1 MQNANFKHQFL
12 NDLSAL
18 LLESNDET
26 LMVQYLALLK
36 RHFREANFRL
46 VTEHEDK
53 TSAYWPLLFGD
64 NTSGGI
70 EYDGFL
76 NRDDCE
82 LAGHASKIV
91 AAFLQKQNMPASGRE
106 VALEN
111 EQTEKMRSSKASELL
126 RKRKAERR
134 LLHIQDRLYLSL
146 EVNKASVYEV
156 HYRTRKAVFTPQLF
170 ISLAYTAETLP
181 DSIDAFHALIHPGD
195 LKMIHEKMEAYFK
208 EKADSFYC
216 EYRMR
221 SREGE
226 WRWVNEHGRTVKYNE
241 ANQPLVMIGIVRD
254 VHEGVVARRSIV
266 EQNKQIARQY
276 DALSALNKELHR
288 RLDEIRHINSELKQA
303 MEKAM
308 ESDQLKSA
316 FLANMS
322 HEIRTPLNSILGF
335 SYILASGELE
345 FEEQQKY
352 ARLIENG
359 GNHLL
364 RIIDDIVDISKL
376 ESKQMKISRNRF
388 DVVQLIASLE
398 RTMEEERKKKQKAN
412 IEIVSTS
419 KGYAELMLYTD
430 QTRLNQVFINLLNNA
445 LKFTERG
452 RIVFGI
458 EKAEEETVSFFVS
471 DTGPGIDEENFEAIF
486 ERFNQLDERAQR
498 EGTGLGLSI
507 TRGILSLLGGDISIS
522 SEKGKG
528 STFRFSIPFTVSS
541 PD

>member
-18 LLESNDET
+18 LLESNDEM

-36 RHFREANFRL
+36 RHFREANFHF
-46 VTEHEDK
+46 VNEHEGK
-53 TSAYWPLLFGD
+53 ARAYWPISFGD
-64 NTSGGI
+64 KANGGI

-76 NRDDCE
+76 SNDDCE

-91 AAFLQKQNMPASGRE
+91 AAFLQKQNKPALGRE
-106 VALEN
+106 AALEN
-111 EQTEKMRSSKASELL
+111 EQTEIKKSKASGLL
-126 RKRKAERR
+126 KKRKAERR
-134 LLHIQDRLYLSL
+134 LHHIQDRLYLSL

-170 ISLAYTAETLP
+170 KSLAYTAEALP
-181 DSIDAFHALIHPGD
+181 DSIDAFHALIHPND

-254 VHEGVVARRSIV
+254 VHERVMARRSIV

-288 RLDEIRHINSELKQA
+288 RLDEIRQINSELKQA

-335 SYILASGELE
+335 SYILASGELG

-359 GNHLL
+359 GSHLL

-388 DVVQLIASLE
+388 DVVQLLGSLE
-398 RTMEEERKKKQKAN
+398 RTMKEERKKKQKTS

-471 DTGPGIDEENFEAIF
+471 DTGSGIDKENFEAIF

-507 TRGILSLLGGDISIS
+507 TRGILSLLGGEISIN

-528 STFRFSIPFTVSS
+528 STFRFSIPFTVSA